1 MKRGAKNNK
10 KSDEDE
16 QPLRSRVR
24 EVIEGRYITIL
35 MSLTTLYALIG
46 DDFRLWFTH
55 KDADPYFYGG
65 LSASFIFF
73 TIEIFINSCV
83 LNDFK
88 FSFFWW
94 LDIIATLSLIPDIG
108 WVIQGIEILMAMNP
122 SSKSADV
129 IPGVG
134 YKAGGSSKLMK
145 VVKSL
150 RLIRLIRIIKL
161 YKYAVKTNAEAEE
174 AKLKEQQ
181 KLSANASQAQLKRE
195 LEPSRLGNALSD
207 TTTRRVII
215 GVLGMLMILPLL
227 TYTKDDYSSEYGI
240 Q

>member
-1 MKRGAKNNK
+1 MR
-10 KSDEDE
+10 
-16 QPLRSRVR
+16 QRVR
-24 EVIEGRYITIL
+24 EIIEGKYITIL
-35 MSLTTLYALIG
+35 MSVTTVFALFGDDLRLWLTT
-46 DDFRLWFTH
+46 
-55 KDADPYFYGG
+55 KDADPYFYAG
-65 LSASFIFF
+65 LSVSFVLFAL
-73 TIEIFINSCV
+73 EIFINSCV

-94 LDIIATLSLIPDIG
+94 LDIIATLSLISDIAWAIEG
-108 WVIQGIEILMAMNP
+108 IQLLMAMAP
-122 SSKSADV
+122 SSQSVDV
-129 IPGVG
+129 IPGMG
-134 YKAGGSSKLMK
+134 YQAGGSSKIIK

-227 TYTKDDYSSEYGI
+227 TYTKDDYSSEYGV
-240 Q
+240 